1 MLKIG
6 KLDSAL
12 LEELVFKNIRWRR
25 PEVLTRPGIGED
37 CAVVDFGSYECILST
52 DPITAAVKDIGRLA
66 VHISC
71 NDVAANG
78 IEPLGLLLAIMLP
91 EGTTKEELNEI
102 MSQAGKA
109 SEELGVEIIGGHTEV
124 TPAVIKP
131 VIVSTAIGRGA
142 KWSSQNAENMTPGDL
157 VYVTKSI
164 GLEGTGII
172 ATDRG
177 EELRDVLSQE
187 DLEYAK
193 GFMELVSVVRE
204 GVLGGKIGTKGMH
217 DITEGG
223 VLGSIWEMCQVANTG
238 AEIYVDKIPVE
249 EVTKAICETF
259 DIDYLRLISSG
270 SMMIM
275 VSPEKKEEMERA
287 MKEAKIKFT
296 MIGTIK
302 PLDQG
307 VCMVVEGERIEI
319 ASPTTDEIYKALA

>member
-1 MLKIG
+1 MLKTG
-6 KLDSAL
+6 KLDSDL
-12 LEELVFKNIRWRR
+12 LEELVFQNITLRR

-78 IEPLGLLLAIMLP
+78 VEPLGLLLAIMLP
-91 EGTTKEELNEI
+91 EGTTKEEINEI
-102 MSQAGKA
+102 MAQAGKA
-109 SEELGVEIIGGHTEV
+109 SEELNVEIIGGHTEV
-124 TPAVIKP
+124 TPAVTKP
-131 VIVSTAIGRGA
+131 VIVSTAIGRGD
-142 KWSSQNAENMTPGDL
+142 KWSSQNAENMIPGDL
-157 VYVTKSI
+157 IYVTKSV

-172 ATDRG
+172 SADRTQELTEILTN
-177 EELRDVLSQE
+177 EE
-187 DLEYAK
+187 LEYAK
-193 GFMELVSVVRE
+193 GFMELISVVRE
-204 GVLGGKIGTKGMH
+204 GVLAGKIGTKGMH

-223 VLGSIWEMCQVANTG
+223 ALGAIWEMCQVANMG
-238 AEIYVDKIPVE
+238 AEINVDSIPVE
-249 EVTKAICETF
+249 EVTKKICQAF

-275 VSPEKKEEMERA
+275 VSPEKQKEMEAA
-287 MKEAKIKFT
+287 MALAEIPFT

-302 PLDQG
+302 PLEHG
-307 VCMVVEGERIEI
+307 ICMIVEGELIEI